1 MKPPYYDNDLIQTL
15 QLSGEY
21 IGRSDHPEYLATWVL
36 FLIDE
41 VRSQV
46 DEAEFKNMMR
56 SLSHEVDLIWNEV
69 NT

>member
-21 IGRSDHPEYLATWVL
+21 IGRSDHPEKYAQWVL

-41 VRSQV
+41 VKGFISD
-46 DEAEFKNMMR
+46 DEYKAMVNQ
-56 SLSHEVDLIWNEV
+56 LSVNLEALKNEV
-69 NT
+69 NV